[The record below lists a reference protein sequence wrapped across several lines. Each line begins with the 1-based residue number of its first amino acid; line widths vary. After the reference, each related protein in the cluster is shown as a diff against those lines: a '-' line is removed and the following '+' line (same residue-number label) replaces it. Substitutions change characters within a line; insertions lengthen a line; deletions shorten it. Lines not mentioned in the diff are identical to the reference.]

1 MRLEIR
7 PSFLVSALQQ
17 SAPVQK
23 GVRKIVETAGHLS
36 FGELLSH
43 EGVHL
48 EKIKGLA
55 TRDGKPQYTLRVTRS
70 ARARAIAIVEGDL
83 LVLLFVEPDHE
94 KAYR

>member
-70 ARARAIAIVEGDL
+70 ARAIAIVEGDL